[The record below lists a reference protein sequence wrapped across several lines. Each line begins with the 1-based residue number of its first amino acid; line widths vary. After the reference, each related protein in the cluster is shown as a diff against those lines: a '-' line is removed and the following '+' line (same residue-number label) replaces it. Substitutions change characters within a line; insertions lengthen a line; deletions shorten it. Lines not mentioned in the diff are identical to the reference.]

1 MKRYIVAI
9 IINYILGIIIGLY
22 KLSCIVLFLLIFLFV
37 FMNLMPK
44 ARKIFIANKK
54 QIIIMLI
61 FLVLGVCHINFY
73 NSYWEKINS
82 NLDENKIVAE
92 IVNLEKETNYQK
104 TFKVK
109 ILNSKNKNKYI
120 LLKINK
126 NQKIFNEIEIGYKII
141 FNGEI
146 QEVEIQR
153 NTGEF
158 NYKEYLKSKNIFG
171 IMKLKDGKVI
181 NKNLVSTYRV
191 KNYLIKSAYNRLN
204 KEEADFC
211 LALAIGYK
219 TNLSEEI
226 KESFNK
232 SNLSHMLAI
241 SGIHISYLML
251 LINFIIK
258 PIKSKYKSIIIIFF
272 LIFFMNLT
280 GSAPSVERAC
290 LTLIL
295 NLIAPFVY
303 RKSDTVNSLV
313 FSAGIILFQN
323 PFAIKDLGF
332 VFSYTGTIG
341 IMFLYPI
348 IKEKIEIFLI
358 NKKITLLFSSIKN
371 NILSII
377 LNKILYYCK
386 ETIMVTISANIL
398 LLPLIIYNFNSIS
411 TLFIF
416 SNVIVSPIIIICVI
430 LSFILIIINL
440 FPIKIGIFISKIYS
454 ILIKQITLLSEFFS
468 SIKFFNI
475 LICTPNMHCMLI
487 IYFSI
492 FIWLYL
498 QKNETSKIILKQK
511 IRRYLNLKNIICI
524 TLVIVLIFTFLKIK
538 ENDLKIYFIDV
549 GQGDC
554 TLIVTPHNKKI
565 LIDGG
570 GVESDDY
577 DVGKSVLEPYLLD
590 RGIKILDYIMV
601 SHFDSDHVKGL
612 LYIMQNLKIKNAII
626 SKQPESS
633 KNFEEFQKITK
644 EKKIN
649 VIEVNKGNKIYI
661 ENNVY
666 FDILWPES
674 SNFIKENILNNNSIV
689 CKMNYNNFSILFT
702 GDIEE
707 IAEKEILKLYKND
720 LSILNS
726 TILKVAHHGSKSS
739 SIEEFVQVVLPKVAL
754 IGVGKNNRYGHPN
767 EDVINKIKNIRSK
780 NI

>member
-22 KLSCIVLFLLIFLFV
+22 KLSCIVLFLLISLFV
-37 FMNLMPK
+37 FINIMPK
-44 ARKIFIANKK
+44 TQKIFMTNKR
-54 QIIIMLI
+54 QVIIMLI
-61 FLVLGVCHINFY
+61 SLVVGICHINFY
-73 NSYWEKINS
+73 NNYWEIINR
-82 NLDENKIVAE
+82 NLDENKIVVE

-104 TFKVK
+104 TFKAK
-109 ILNSKNKNKYI
+109 ILNTKNKNKNI

-126 NQKIFNEIEIGYKII
+126 KQKLFSKIEIGHKI
-141 FNGEI
+141 FLNGEV

-153 NTGEF
+153 NTGGF

-171 IMKLKDGKVI
+171 IIKLKDGEII
-181 NKNLVSTYRV
+181 NKNTISIYKV
-191 KNYLIKSAYNRLN
+191 KNYLIKSSYNRLD
-204 KEEADFC
+204 KEDADFC

-219 TNLSEEI
+219 TGLSEEI

-241 SGIHISYLML
+241 SGMHISYLML
-251 LINFIIK
+251 LINFVMK
-258 PIKSKYKSIIIIFF
+258 PIKSKYKSIITIFF
-272 LIFFMNLT
+272 LLFFMHLT
-280 GSAPSVERAC
+280 GSAQSVDRAC
-290 LTLIL
+290 LILIL
-295 NLIAPFVY
+295 NLIPTFLY
-303 RKSDTVNSLV
+303 RKSDTINTLAV
-313 FSAGIILFQN
+313 SAGIILIQN

-332 VFSYTGTIG
+332 IFSYMGTIG
-341 IMFLYPI
+341 IILIYPI

-358 NKKITLLFSSIKN
+358 NKKIMLLFSNIKN
-371 NILSII
+371 KILCII

-386 ETIMVTISANIL
+386 ETIIVTVSANIL

-411 TLFIF
+411 ALFIF
-416 SNVIVSPIIIICVI
+416 SNIIVSPIIIICVI

-454 ILIKQITLLSEFFS
+454 ILIEQIIVLSKFFS

-475 LICTPNMHCMLI
+475 LICTPNVYYMVI
-487 IYFSI
+487 IYFFI

-498 QKNETSKIILKQK
+498 QKNEKSKKILNKK
-511 IRRYLNLKNIICI
+511 IKKFLNLKNIICI
-524 TLVIVLIFTFLKIK
+524 TLAIVLIFTFCKIK
-538 ENDLKIYFIDV
+538 ENDLKIYFVDV

-565 LIDGG
+565 LVDGG

-577 DVGKSVLEPYLLD
+577 NIGKSILEPYLLD
-590 RGIKILDYIMV
+590 RGIKTLDYIIV
-601 SHFDSDHVKGL
+601 SHFDTDHVKGL

-633 KNFEEFQKITK
+633 KNFEEFKKITK

-649 VIEVNKGNKIYI
+649 VIEVNGGNRICI

-689 CKMNYNNFSILFT
+689 CKMRYNNFSILFT

-707 IAEKEILKLYKND
+707 IAEKELLKLYKND
-720 LSILNS
+720 SNFLNT

-739 SIEEFVQVVLPKVAL
+739 SIEEFLKIVSPKVAL

-767 EDVINKIKNIRSK
+767 KEVINRIQNIRSK